1 MDFMLSKC
9 CHKLK
14 LKEIKQYKVN
24 KPCSLASVLNGVQ
37 LYYSQIQMIL
47 LYLFVLWQ
55 SSCMQFKTAFALLLT
70 DINDNIDFK
79 QHT

>member
-24 KPCSLASVLNGVQ
+24 KPCSLASVLNGV
-37 LYYSQIQMIL
+37 
-47 LYLFVLWQ
+47 
-55 SSCMQFKTAFALLLT
+55 
-70 DINDNIDFK
+70 
-79 QHT
+79 